1 LIFWHEIKKCI
12 EIVMNVGGV
21 IIVAVALVAE
31 AATVTV
37 SFRWLTSCTNC
48 LEYMTKGEMMW
59 RISMFVIAVIM
70 LLYGACEKKVEGVV
84 GVWEIDQVHHG
95 DRLITD
101 QSLPSLFIFTHD
113 HYSMLW
119 VLAAKPEQPF
129 AKRWEPTDEEKLKR
143 FNSLIVNSGTYEIA
157 GDTLTMHPVVARVP
171 DLVGGKQ
178 IGVYNTTNDTM
189 RLHFVDE
196 YSFDGVQ
203 APWVA
208 GGGLSLTLVRIE

>member
-1 LIFWHEIKKCI
+1 MQRL
-12 EIVMNVGGV
+12 
-21 IIVAVALVAE
+21 
-31 AATVTV
+31 
-37 SFRWLTSCTNC
+37 
-48 LEYMTKGEMMW
+48 
-59 RISMFVIAVIM
+59 SMFVIAVIM
-70 LLYGACEKKVEGVV
+70 LLYGACEKKAEGVV

-101 QSLPSLFIFTHD
+101 QSLPSLFIFTYD

-143 FNSLIVNSGTYEIA
+143 FNSLIVNSGTYEMVE
-157 GDTLTMHPVVARVP
+157 DTLTMHPVVARVP

-178 IGVYNTTNDTM
+178 ICLYDGADDTL

-203 APWVA
+203 APWVT